1 VDALLARYPGLASI
15 PHVDLGVRASPL
27 ERWRVGTAS
36 LLIKRDDLS
45 ADRLGG
51 NKVRALELLLGRI
64 RPGDRVLTVGAT
76 GSTHAL
82 AVAHYAAAVGA
93 TAEVITWPQEE
104 HAVSRATAQVMAAR
118 ARVTPARSVAD
129 AYLRAMA
136 RRGRGGVHWVPA
148 GGSVPLG
155 VLGHV
160 SAALELAEQLAR
172 EAVDPRQTVV
182 VPLGSGGT
190 VAGLLVGFALA
201 GLPAPILAVQVVP
214 RLVASRTRVGWLAQR
229 THRLIARSAGVALPA
244 VDYRRLLV
252 QRDAYGGAYGR
263 PTAEADEAAGALRA
277 AGGPRLD
284 GTYSAKAFGVALARA
299 RSSPEERV
307 LFWLTFDGRWL

>member
-1 VDALLARYPGLASI
+1 MDALLARYPGLASI

-252 QRDAYGGAYGR
+252 QRDA
-263 PTAEADEAAGALRA
+263 
-277 AGGPRLD
+277 
-284 GTYSAKAFGVALARA
+284 
-299 RSSPEERV
+299 
-307 LFWLTFDGRWL
+307 